1 MEENYKLEREY
12 KVSPDMFMN
21 AYRAYQKKFI
31 FPKSYLFIVIFLIIA
46 ADFVYAAVK
55 DPSNPIAYILIVVC
69 IALAFREWHNPH
81 FLRQRL
87 YESIKEL
94 GEPLYKIGISDEF
107 IDISTIE
114 EDADGDENNEAE
126 EEISADNNDDENDDI
141 PPEIDPYP
149 EKTRINI
156 NNGYRLIEYDEF
168 FLIMQGKSLFY
179 ILPKEFFSEAELD
192 IVRKTYI
199 N

>member
-12 KVSPDMFMN
+12 RVSPDMFMN
-21 AYRAYQKKFI
+21 AYRAYQKKFV
-31 FPKSYLFIVIFLIIA
+31 FPKKYLFIAIFLIIA

-55 DPSNPIAYILIVVC
+55 DPSNLFAYFLIVVC

-107 IDISTIE
+107 IDISTVE
-114 EDADGDENNEAE
+114 EDDDGDENDESE
-126 EEISADNNDDENDDI
+126 EELSEDDTYEENDDI

-156 NNGYRLIEYDEF
+156 KNGYRLLEYEEF

-179 ILPKEFFSEAELD
+179 ILPKEFFSDAELD